1 MFIGSEHQHGSSMTP
16 TQRYSADLQRPDFTA
31 DPIQAAAVDQLNTLY
46 QTLQARTTRSITP
59 LTRFFHKPT
68 PIKGVYL
75 WGSVGRG
82 KTYLMDCFYESLHGV
97 KKQRVHYHRF
107 MLDIHARLKVLPK
120 SPNPLTIVGKQLA
133 DSIDVLCLDEFHVTD
148 VADAMLL
155 AGLLAALFAQ
165 GVTLVATS
173 NTAIDNLY
181 RNGLQRERFMS
192 AITLLKSHTR
202 EINLHT
208 GTDYRLVHLE
218 KGETFMVAVDG
229 AMYSLLDTRL
239 LELAPTR
246 IERDCTLEINGRRVH
261 ARAQADDVVWF
272 DFNEIC
278 NTHRAAQDYLEIAKN
293 YHTVLVSAI
302 PKMGEAYE
310 SAAKRFMHMID
321 AFYDHHVKLVATA
334 EAPPQGLYHGRRLA
348 GAFDRTVSRLIEMN
362 TRDYLALPH
371 RI

>member
-1 MFIGSEHQHGSSMTP
+1 MTP
-16 TQRYSADLQRPDFTA
+16 KERYSADLQRPDFTA
-31 DPIQAAAVDQLNTLY
+31 DPIQAAAVDQLDVLFHA
-46 QTLQARTTRSITP
+46 LQARTTPSANP
-59 LTRFFHKPT
+59 LARFFHKPD
-68 PIKGVYL
+68 PIKGIYL

-97 KKQRVHYHRF
+97 RKQRVHYHRF

-133 DSIDVLCLDEFHVTD
+133 DSVEVLCLDEFHVTD

-155 AGLLAALFAQ
+155 AGLLAALFAH
-165 GVTLVATS
+165 GVTLVVTS
-173 NTAIDNLY
+173 NTALDNLY
-181 RNGLQRERFMS
+181 LNGLQRERFMS
-192 AITLLKSHTR
+192 AIVLLKQHTR
-202 EINLHT
+202 EINLHK

-229 AMYSLLDTRL
+229 AMYSLMEARL
-239 LELAPTR
+239 AELAPTR
-246 IERDCTLEINGRRVH
+246 IERNCALEINGRTVH
-261 ARAQADDVVWF
+261 ACAQSDDVVWF

-278 NTHRAAQDYLEIAKN
+278 NTHRAAQDYLELARN

-302 PKMGEAYE
+302 PKMGEAHE

-334 EAPPQGLYHGRRLA
+334 EAPPQGLYHGRHLA
-348 GAFDRTVSRLIEMN
+348 GVFDRTVSRLIEMN

-371 RI
+371 KL

>member
-1 MFIGSEHQHGSSMTP
+1 MTP
-16 TQRYSADLQRPDFTA
+16 KQRYSADLQRPDFTA
-31 DPIQAAAVDQLNTLY
+31 DPIQAAAVDQLDILFHAL
-46 QTLQARTTRSITP
+46 QTRARPATNVLS
-59 LTRFFHKPT
+59 RFFHKPN
-68 PIKGVYL
+68 PIKGIYL

-133 DSIDVLCLDEFHVTD
+133 DSVEVLCLDEFHVTD

-155 AGLLAALFAQ
+155 AGLLTALFSH

-173 NTAIDNLY
+173 NTAPDDLY
-181 RNGLQRERFMS
+181 LNGLQRERFMA
-192 AITLLKSHTR
+192 AIALLKQHTH
-202 EINLHT
+202 EINLHQ

-239 LELAPTR
+239 IELAPTN
-246 IERDCTLEINGRRVH
+246 IERNCSLEINGRRVL
-261 ARAQADDVVWF
+261 ARAESDDVVWF

-278 NTHRAAQDYLEIAKN
+278 NTPRAAQDYLELARN

-302 PKMGEAYE
+302 PKMGEAQE

-334 EAPPQGLYHGRRLA
+334 EAPPQGLYHGRHLA
-348 GAFDRTVSRLIEMN
+348 GVFDRTVSRLIEMN

-371 RI
+371 KL